1 MRKKA
6 TEKLSETKRITS
18 TDDEEN
24 SDCTTPKKRKSHIS
38 VTEVLEGNIGR
49 KASEQAE
56 QQLNKQR
63 ELELRAVEL
72 CQQQQF
78 QAMLLQQQQQFQQQQ
93 ENLQH

>member
-24 SDCTTPKKRKSHIS
+24 SACATSKKRKSHIS
-38 VTEVLEGNIGR
+38 VTELLERNIER

-63 ELELRAVEL
+63 ELELRAEEL
-72 CQQQQF
+72 
-78 QAMLLQQQQQFQQQQ
+78 
-93 ENLQH
+93 